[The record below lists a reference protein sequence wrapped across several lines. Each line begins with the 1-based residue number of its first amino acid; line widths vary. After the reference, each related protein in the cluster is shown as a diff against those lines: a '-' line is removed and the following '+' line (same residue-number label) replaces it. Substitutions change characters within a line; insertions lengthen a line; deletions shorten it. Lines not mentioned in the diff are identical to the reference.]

1 MAEQRTGIPLA
12 EGLSC
17 TLDATKEHP
26 ERYATILGG
35 EKPLPL
41 SKVQA
46 LALFRVMLSHLQQL
60 AGDELQNESELVQV
74 NLVQA
79 FHSSIDWLSGWSQTE
94 LEDPHLLTQAYEQ
107 YQHTSALQEEMLE
120 AVNGWQTTLEQ
131 EYSKLE
137 DAAEELGMALDELGD
152 EEEDEGEDS
161 DEENE
166 ERFGII

>member
-17 TLDATKEHP
+17 TLEATKEHP

-35 EKPLPL
+35 EKPLSL

-60 AGDELQNESELVQV
+60 AGNELQNESLLEQV

-94 LEDPHLLTQAYEQ
+94 LEDPDLLTQAHEH
-107 YQHTSALQEEMLE
+107 YQHTYALQEEMLD
-120 AVNGWQTTLEQ
+120 AVDGWQTTLEQ

-137 DAAEELGMALDELGD
+137 EAAEESGMALDELGD
-152 EEEDEGEDS
+152 EEDEGEES

-166 ERFGII
+166 N

>member
-1 MAEQRTGIPLA
+1 MTEQKTDIPLA
-12 EGLSC
+12 EGLSY
-17 TLDATKEHP
+17 TLDATEEHP

-60 AGDELQNESELVQV
+60 AGDELQNDSELEQV

-79 FHSSIDWLSGWSQTE
+79 FHRSIDWLSRWSQAE
-94 LEDPHLLTQAYEQ
+94 LEDPELLTQAHEH
-107 YQHTSALQEEMLE
+107 YQHTYALQEEMLD
-120 AVNGWQTTLEQ
+120 AVNDWQTTLEQ

-137 DAAEELGMALDELGD
+137 DAAEEVGMALDELGD
-152 EEEDEGEDS
+152 QEDEGEGS

-166 ERFGII
+166 R

>member
-1 MAEQRTGIPLA
+1 MAEQRTGISLA

-60 AGDELQNESELVQV
+60 VTGDLQNESLLAQV

-79 FHSSIDWLSGWSQTE
+79 FHSSIDWFSGWSQTE
-94 LEDPHLLTQAYEQ
+94 LEDPDLLTQAHEQ
-107 YQHTSALQEEMLE
+107 YQHTYALQEKMLE

-152 EEEDEGEDS
+152 EEDEGEES

-166 ERFGII
+166 N

>member
-1 MAEQRTGIPLA
+1 MTEQKTDIPLA
-12 EGLSC
+12 EGLSY
-17 TLDATKEHP
+17 TLDATEEHP

-60 AGDELQNESELVQV
+60 AGDELQNDSELEQV

-79 FHSSIDWLSGWSQTE
+79 FHRSIDWLSSWSQAE
-94 LEDPHLLTQAYEQ
+94 LEDPELLTQAHEH
-107 YQHTSALQEEMLE
+107 YQHTYALQEEMLD
-120 AVNGWQTTLEQ
+120 AVNDWQTTLEQ

-137 DAAEELGMALDELGD
+137 DAAEEVGMALDELGD
-152 EEEDEGEDS
+152 QEDEGEGS

-166 ERFGII
+166 R

>member
-46 LALFRVMLSHLQQL
+46 LALFKLMLSSLGQI
-60 AGDELQNESELVQV
+60 ASDELSKDSLLEQV

-94 LEDPHLLTQAYEQ
+94 LEDPDLLTQAHEQ
-107 YQHTSALQEEMLE
+107 YQHSYALQEEMLE
-120 AVNGWQTTLEQ
+120 AVNGWQVTLEE
-131 EYSKLE
+131 EYSKIE
-137 DAAEELGMALDELGD
+137 DAAEELGVDLDELSEEEE
-152 EEEDEGEDS
+152 EEEDE
-161 DEENE
+161 DEN
-166 ERFGII
+166 

>member
-1 MAEQRTGIPLA
+1 MGEQRTGISLA

-26 ERYATILGG
+26 ERYATILSG

-60 AGDELQNESELVQV
+60 AGDELLHESELVQV

-94 LEDPHLLTQAYEQ
+94 LEDPDLLTQAYEQ
-107 YQHTSALQEEMLE
+107 YQYTSALQEEMLE
-120 AVNGWQTTLEQ
+120 AVNGWQTALER

-137 DAAEELGMALDELGD
+137 EAAEELGLVLDELGD
-152 EEEDEGEDS
+152 EEDEGEES
-161 DEENE
+161 DEPEDE
-166 ERFGII
+166 TTG

>member
-1 MAEQRTGIPLA
+1 MGEQRTGIPLA

-26 ERYATILGG
+26 ERYVTILGG
-35 EKPLPL
+35 EKPLSL

-46 LALFRVMLSHLQQL
+46 LALFRMMLSHLQQL
-60 AGDELQNESELVQV
+60 AGDELLHESELVQV

-94 LEDPHLLTQAYEQ
+94 LEDPDLLTQAYEQ
-107 YQHTSALQEEMLE
+107 YQYTSALQEEMLE

-137 DAAEELGMALDELGD
+137 EAAEELGLALDELGD
-152 EEEDEGEDS
+152 EEDEGEES
-161 DEENE
+161 DEPEDE
-166 ERFGII
+166 TTG

>member
-1 MAEQRTGIPLA
+1 MAEQRTGIALA

-17 TLDATKEHP
+17 ILDTTQEHP

-46 LALFRVMLSHLQQL
+46 LALFKLMLSSLGQI
-60 AGDELQNESELVQV
+60 AGDELRADSLLEQV

-79 FHSSIDWLSGWSQTE
+79 FHRSIDWLSGWSQTE
-94 LEDPHLLTQAYEQ
+94 LEDPDLLTQAHEQ
-107 YQHTSALQEEMLE
+107 YQHSYALQEEMLE
-120 AVNGWQTTLEQ
+120 AVNGWQITLEE

-137 DAAEELGMALDELGD
+137 DAAEELGVELDELGD
-152 EEEDEGEDS
+152 EEEEEEL
-161 DEENE
+161 DEEDE
-166 ERFGII
+166 EE

>member
-1 MAEQRTGIPLA
+1 MAEQRTDIPLA

-35 EKPLPL
+35 EQPLPL

-46 LALFRVMLSHLQQL
+46 LALFRVMLSHLGQL
-60 AGDELQNESELVQV
+60 VGDEQQHESELVQV

-79 FHSSIDWLSGWSQTE
+79 FHRSIEWFSGRSQTE
-94 LEDPHLLTQAYEQ
+94 LEDPDLLTQAHEQ
-107 YQHTSALQEEMLE
+107 YQHTYALQEKMLD
-120 AVNGWQTTLEQ
+120 AVNDWQTALEQ

-137 DAAEELGMALDELGD
+137 DAAEELGITLDELGN
-152 EEEDEGEDS
+152 EEDENEEDER
-161 DEENE
+161 EENE
-166 ERFGII
+166 N

>member
-1 MAEQRTGIPLA
+1 MGEQRTDIPLA

-60 AGDELQNESELVQV
+60 AGDELLHESELVQV

-94 LEDPHLLTQAYEQ
+94 LEDPDLFTQAYEQ
-107 YQHTSALQEEMLE
+107 YQYTSALQEEMLE
-120 AVNGWQTTLEQ
+120 AVNGWQTALER

-137 DAAEELGMALDELGD
+137 EAAEELGLVLDELGD
-152 EEEDEGEDS
+152 EEDEGEES
-161 DEENE
+161 DEPEDE
-166 ERFGII
+166 TTG

>member
-1 MAEQRTGIPLA
+1 MGEQRTGIPLA

-26 ERYATILGG
+26 ERYATILGS

-60 AGDELQNESELVQV
+60 AGDELLHESELVQV

-79 FHSSIDWLSGWSQTE
+79 FHSSIDWLSSWSQTE
-94 LEDPHLLTQAYEQ
+94 LEDPDLLTQAYEQ
-107 YQHTSALQEEMLE
+107 YQYTSALQEEMLE
-120 AVNGWQTTLEQ
+120 AVNGWQTALER

-137 DAAEELGMALDELGD
+137 EAAEESGLVLDELGD
-152 EEEDEGEDS
+152 EEDEGEES
-161 DEENE
+161 DEPEDE
-166 ERFGII
+166 TTG

>member
-1 MAEQRTGIPLA
+1 MGDQRTDIPLA

-60 AGDELQNESELVQV
+60 AGDELLHESEFVQV
-74 NLVQA
+74 NRVQA
-79 FHSSIDWLSGWSQTE
+79 FLSSIDWLSGCPQTDW
-94 LEDPHLLTQAYEQ
+94 EDHDSSPKWQEQ
-107 YQHTSALQEEMLE
+107 Y
-120 AVNGWQTTLEQ
+120 
-131 EYSKLE
+131 
-137 DAAEELGMALDELGD
+137 
-152 EEEDEGEDS
+152 
-161 DEENE
+161 
-166 ERFGII
+166 I

>member
-1 MAEQRTGIPLA
+1 MTEQKTDIPLA

-60 AGDELQNESELVQV
+60 AGDELQNDSELEQV

-79 FHSSIDWLSGWSQTE
+79 FHRSIDWLSSWSQAE
-94 LEDPHLLTQAYEQ
+94 LEDPELLTQAHEH
-107 YQHTSALQEEMLE
+107 YQHTYALQEEMLD
-120 AVNGWQTTLEQ
+120 AVNDWQTTLEQ

-137 DAAEELGMALDELGD
+137 DAAEEVGMALDELGD
-152 EEEDEGEDS
+152 QEDEGEGS

-166 ERFGII
+166 R

>member
-1 MAEQRTGIPLA
+1 MGEQRTGIPLA

-60 AGDELQNESELVQV
+60 AGDELLHESELVQV

-94 LEDPHLLTQAYEQ
+94 LEDPDLLTQAYEQ
-107 YQHTSALQEEMLE
+107 YQYTSALQEEMLE
-120 AVNGWQTTLEQ
+120 AVNGWQTALER

-137 DAAEELGMALDELGD
+137 EAAEESGLVLDELGD
-152 EEEDEGEDS
+152 EEDEGEES
-161 DEENE
+161 DEPEDE
-166 ERFGII
+166 TTG

>member
-35 EKPLPL
+35 ERPLSL

-46 LALFRVMLSHLQQL
+46 LALFRVMLSHLGQL
-60 AGDELQNESELVQV
+60 AGDELQKESLLEQV

-94 LEDPHLLTQAYEQ
+94 LEDPDLLTQAHEH
-107 YQHTSALQEEMLE
+107 YQHTYALQEEMLE
-120 AVNGWQTTLEQ
+120 AVNGWQTTLEE

-137 DAAEELGMALDELGD
+137 DAAEEAGMALDELGD
-152 EEEDEGEDS
+152 EEDEGEDS
-161 DEENE
+161 DEEYE
-166 ERFGII
+166 Q

>member
-1 MAEQRTGIPLA
+1 MGEQRTGIPLA

-60 AGDELQNESELVQV
+60 SGDELLHESELEQV

-94 LEDPHLLTQAYEQ
+94 LEDPDLLTQAYEQ
-107 YQHTSALQEEMLE
+107 YQYTSALQEEMLE
-120 AVNGWQTTLEQ
+120 AVNGWQTALER

-137 DAAEELGMALDELGD
+137 EAAEELGLVLDELGD
-152 EEEDEGEDS
+152 EEDEGEES
-161 DEENE
+161 DEPEDE
-166 ERFGII
+166 TTG

>member
-1 MAEQRTGIPLA
+1 MGEQRTGIPLA

-26 ERYATILGG
+26 ERYATILGSD
-35 EKPLPL
+35 KPLPL

-60 AGDELQNESELVQV
+60 AGDELLHESELVQV

-79 FHSSIDWLSGWSQTE
+79 FHSSIDWLSSWSQTE
-94 LEDPHLLTQAYEQ
+94 LEDPDLLTQAYEQ
-107 YQHTSALQEEMLE
+107 YQYTSALQEEMLE
-120 AVNGWQTTLEQ
+120 AVNGWQTALER

-137 DAAEELGMALDELGD
+137 EAAEESGLVLDELGD
-152 EEEDEGEDS
+152 EEDEGEES
-161 DEENE
+161 DEPEDE
-166 ERFGII
+166 TTG

>member
-1 MAEQRTGIPLA
+1 MGEQRTGIPLA

-60 AGDELQNESELVQV
+60 AGDELLHESELVQV

-94 LEDPHLLTQAYEQ
+94 LEDPDLLTQAHEQ
-107 YQHTSALQEEMLE
+107 YQYTSALQEEMLE
-120 AVNGWQTTLEQ
+120 AVNGWQTALER

-137 DAAEELGMALDELGD
+137 EAAEELGLVLDELGD
-152 EEEDEGEDS
+152 EEDEGEES
-161 DEENE
+161 DEPEDE
-166 ERFGII
+166 TTG

>member
-1 MAEQRTGIPLA
+1 MGEQRTGIPLA

-60 AGDELQNESELVQV
+60 AGDELLHESELVQV

-94 LEDPHLLTQAYEQ
+94 LEDPDLLTQAYEQ
-107 YQHTSALQEEMLE
+107 YQYTSALQEEMLE
-120 AVNGWQTTLEQ
+120 AVNGWQTALER

-137 DAAEELGMALDELGD
+137 EAAEELGLVLDELGD
-152 EEEDEGEDS
+152 EEDEGEES
-161 DEENE
+161 DEPEDE
-166 ERFGII
+166 TTG

>member
-1 MAEQRTGIPLA
+1 
-12 EGLSC
+12 
-17 TLDATKEHP
+17 
-26 ERYATILGG
+26 
-35 EKPLPL
+35 
-41 SKVQA
+41 

-60 AGDELQNESELVQV
+60 VTGDLQNESLLAQV

-79 FHSSIDWLSGWSQTE
+79 FHSSIDWFSGWSQTE
-94 LEDPHLLTQAYEQ
+94 LEDPDLLTQAHEQ
-107 YQHTSALQEEMLE
+107 YQHTYALQEKMLE

-152 EEEDEGEDS
+152 EEDEGEES

-166 ERFGII
+166 N